1 MENLVIILVFCTA
14 LAYLGRIVYKQF
26 FSKNQ
31 AGCAKGC
38 GSCQTTIPE

>member
-1 MENLVIILVFCTA
+1 MENLVIILVFASA
-14 LAYLGRIVYKQF
+14 LVYLGRMVYKQF
-26 FSKNQ
+26 FGKNQ